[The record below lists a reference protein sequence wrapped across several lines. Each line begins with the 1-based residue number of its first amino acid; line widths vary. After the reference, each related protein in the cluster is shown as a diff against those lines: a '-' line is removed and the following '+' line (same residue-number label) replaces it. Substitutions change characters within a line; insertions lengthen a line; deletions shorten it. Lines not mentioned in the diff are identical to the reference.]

1 MKSQCLGIKW
11 FRAIVD
17 TFSEDNTAAVVH
29 CRQEL
34 TYIGIKKKNK
44 YFAISIA

>member
-17 TFSEDNTAAVVH
+17 TFSEDNTAAVDQDNFSCQSSKLKIRNVANNY
-29 CRQEL
+29 E
-34 TYIGIKKKNK
+34 K
-44 YFAISIA
+44 

>member
-17 TFSEDNTAAVVH
+17 TFSEDNSAAH
-29 CRQEL
+29 ERRAK
-34 TYIGIKKKNK
+34 I
-44 YFAISIA
+44 F

>member
-17 TFSEDNTAAVVH
+17 TFSEDNTAAVV
-29 CRQEL
+29 
-34 TYIGIKKKNK
+34 
-44 YFAISIA
+44 FANLEGENMLK